1 MIDKYKN
8 EKGEIP
14 EHLSTY
20 KRFEEFMEREWK
32 TGIDFKKEFY
42 KDILL
47 ENVDFDRI
55 LEEANNMH
63 RSYENTGSRCIIR
76 DDTIAEGGYIQFAA
90 PLMWSHVE
98 YARALL
104 VRAGDWWKIHK
115 EE

>member
-1 MIDKYKN
+1 
-8 EKGEIP
+8 
-14 EHLSTY
+14 
-20 KRFEEFMEREWK
+20 
-32 TGIDFKKEFY
+32 

-47 ENVDFDRI
+47 DDVDFNKI

-63 RSYENTGSRCIIR
+63 RSYEECRKRCMVR
-76 DDTIAEGGYIQFAA
+76 KDKKSGGGYIQFAA

-104 VRAGDWWKIHK
+104 VRAGDWWKVHG